1 MLEPLII
8 QNTYFRNR
16 RFTIPVQIVKNPR
29 IRNSPEAEDTLK
41 MFYTM
46 RLTLTALTISLF
58 ASQTALAEG
67 AITIKTDQTQIIS
80 VSSSPGT
87 VITGNPSIAD
97 VTVHGNN
104 VFLHGRAFGTTNLI
118 VLSKTG
124 EQLLSTEVTVA
135 NGAANTA
142 AMFSPGGGDFGG
154 IRRVSYV
161 CAPLCEA
168 AMQPG
173 DPLVYTQELVKSN
186 SKKSDLATG
195 KTSAASE
202 ND

>member
-1 MLEPLII
+1 
-8 QNTYFRNR
+8 
-16 RFTIPVQIVKNPR
+16 
-29 IRNSPEAEDTLK
+29 

-118 VLSKTG
+118 VLGKTG

-142 AMFSPGGGDFGG
+142 AIFSPGGGDFG

-161 CAPLCEA
+161 CAPLCET

-173 DPLVYTQELVKSN
+173 DPLMYTQELVKAN

-195 KTSAASE
+195 KTSASSE
-202 ND
+202 NN